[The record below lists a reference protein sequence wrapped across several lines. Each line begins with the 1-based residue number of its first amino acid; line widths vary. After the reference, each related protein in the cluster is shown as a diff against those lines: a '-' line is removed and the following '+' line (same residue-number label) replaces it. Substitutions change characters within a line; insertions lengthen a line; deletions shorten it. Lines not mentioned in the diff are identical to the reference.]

1 MVNDNHDDGYQ
12 SIGILGDK
20 KGLIGQIKLKSCLN
34 QCTERQGWRVVSGGA
49 LFKDVAHD

>member
-1 MVNDNHDDGYQ
+1 MVNDNDDDRFR
-12 SIGILGDK
+12 SMGILGAK
-20 KGLIGQIKLKSCLN
+20 KGLIGHIKLKSCLS

>member
-1 MVNDNHDDGYQ
+1 MVNDNDNNGFQ
-12 SIGILGDK
+12 SILGAK
-20 KGLIGQIKLKSCLN
+20 KGLIGQIKLKSCLS